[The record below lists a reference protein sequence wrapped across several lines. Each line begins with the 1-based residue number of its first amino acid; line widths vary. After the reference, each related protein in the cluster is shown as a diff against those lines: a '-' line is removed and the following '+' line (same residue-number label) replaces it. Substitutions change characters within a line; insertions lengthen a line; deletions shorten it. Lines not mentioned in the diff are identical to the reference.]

1 VSTPVELEVYSVDGR
16 RVKSLMAGTQ
26 DAGRYHLVWNG
37 TDERGSPVR
46 SGLYFVRLH
55 VGPAHVTRLMTLIR

>member
-1 VSTPVELEVYSVDGR
+1 
-16 RVKSLMAGTQ
+16 VKSLGAGQQ

-55 VGPAHVTRLMTLIR
+55 VGSAHVTRLMTLIR